1 MHALRRDTKVLQS
14 IDGSSLESHDLPSPP
29 PEHDPKPFE
38 SGAERL
44 RATRE
49 YQEATIFDTTSE
61 KAIFDEYYSLSN
73 SEQRP
78 IIDPFT
84 MVLKASLFQTR
95 DGSLVRHLAI

>member
-1 MHALRRDTKVLQS
+1 MPFGATLKFSSRLMAVPWNLTIYRHHRQSTTQNHSRVVLNDSVPQ
-14 IDGSSLESHDLPSPP
+14 
-29 PEHDPKPFE
+29 
-38 SGAERL
+38 
-44 RATRE
+44 E
-49 YQEATIFDTTSE
+49 YQEATNFDTTSE